1 MTVSV
6 SLIKRL
12 KVSLTVTKENNMC
25 TKSLVWIVMLCHVV
39 ALGLLQAETKE
50 MKRNIATFITK
61 E

>member
-39 ALGLLQAETKE
+39 ALGLLQVETKE

>member
-1 MTVSV
+1 
-6 SLIKRL
+6 
-12 KVSLTVTKENNMC
+12 MC

-50 MKRNIATFITK
+50 MKRNIVTFITK